1 MSHGAGA
8 STGSGVVNGVPVLF
22 AERPGP
28 VSGGLLFR
36 VGWSDEPLARAG
48 ITHLIEHLAL
58 HGRHDL
64 SGHHNATTGEWITHF
79 HATGTEAEVVAA
91 LSGTCAALR
100 ELPVGRIEMEKE
112 ILRTEAAG
120 QSFGARDRLRLE
132 RYGARGPGLAGYAGF
147 GLSAITPEDVLDW
160 AGDWFVTANAVAWIT
175 SAAIPPSLDLRL
187 PPGQRRPAPVWTD
200 LLTDTPAYFRGNP
213 GGVVLDAVV
222 PRSAAASL
230 FAKVAS
236 RALFRS
242 LREEGGYSYAAQCE
256 YEPIGADSA
265 RITMYADALE
275 NAQAAA
281 TGGLVDVLA
290 ALRGGAID
298 ANDLRASQEAAR
310 LALDDPFL
318 GAAMLPGLAMNLLV
332 GGEYQDAADMQRES
346 DAVTVADL
354 AAVAQAV
361 WDDAL
366 VQIPEGALDWAGF
379 TAVPTW
385 SNAEITGRSFR
396 SLDQAGGELV
406 IGDEGVMMRD
416 GGARISVRFGDC
428 VALETWPDGARTLI
442 GSDGFVVHIEP
453 TMHEGLDLDTIAR
466 VDAAVA
472 SRGHLPRP
480 ARGPEQI
487 PRPPAPPADA
497 PARTQRRGWR
507 WWGSKPPATPAEP
520 RGRSTAEEK
529 PLR

>member
-1 MSHGAGA
+1 MSHGADA
-8 STGSGVVNGVPVLF
+8 ATGSGVVNGVPVLF
-22 AERPGP
+22 AHRPGP

-48 ITHLIEHLAL
+48 LTHLVEHLAL

-64 SGHHNATTGEWITHF
+64 GGHHNAATGESITHF

-100 ELPVGRIEMEKE
+100 ELPLGRMEMEKE

-120 QSFGARDRLRLE
+120 RSFGALERHRLE
-132 RYGARGPGLAGYAGF
+132 RYGARGPGLAGYEGF
-147 GLSAITPEDVLDW
+147 GLSAITADDVRDW
-160 AGDWFVTANAVAWIT
+160 VSEWFVAGNAVMWI
-175 SAAIPPSLDLRL
+175 SGAGIPPDIDLRL
-187 PPGQRRPAPVWTD
+187 PPGQRPPVPVWTD
-200 LLTDTPAYFRGNP
+200 QLISTPAFYRGNP
-213 GGVVLDAVV
+213 GSVLLDAVV

-236 RALFRS
+236 RALFRV

-265 RITMYADALE
+265 RVTMYADALE
-275 NAQAAA
+275 DAQAAVV
-281 TGGLVDVLA
+281 GGMIDVLA
-290 ALRGGAID
+290 ALRGGAVD
-298 ANDLRASQEAAR
+298 ASDLLASQEAAR

-318 GAAMLPGLAMNLLV
+318 DAAMLPGVAMNALV
-332 GGEYQDAADMQRES
+332 GGEHRDAAELRREG
-346 DAVTVADL
+346 DAVTIADL

-379 TAVPTW
+379 AAVATG
-385 SNAEITGRSFR
+385 STSQITGRSFPR
-396 SLDQAGGELV
+396 LDQADGELV
-406 IGDEGVMMRD
+406 IGDDGVMMR
-416 GGARISVRFGDC
+416 GADNRITVRFEDC

-442 GSDGFVVHIEP
+442 GCDGFVVHIEP
-453 TMHEGLDLDTIAR
+453 TLHEDLDLETIAR

-472 SRGHLPRP
+472 SRNHLPRT
-480 ARGPEQI
+480 ARPPEQI
-487 PRPPAPPADA
+487 PQPSPPPPS
-497 PARTQRRGWR
+497 PSGQTHRRGWR
-507 WWGSKPPATPAEP
+507 WWGSNGGTAA
-520 RGRSTAEEK
+520 RSLEE
-529 PLR
+529 